1 MPGAGD
7 IAVIGMGCRFPG
19 GIDSPESLWNLVER
33 GGDAI
38 TEIPPERWNAEDYY
52 DAEQGVPG
60 RSVSRWGGF
69 LADIGG
75 FDAKFFKISEREAQA
90 TDPQHRL
97 LLETAW
103 EAVEHSGMAP
113 SELAGTRT
121 GVFVGMAH
129 DDYALAC
136 HGVQD
141 KVHPYGFTGTAFS
154 MASGRIAFALGLTGP
169 ALTVDTA
176 CSSGLMSVHLACLS
190 LRSGDSDLALAGG
203 CMLMLVPEVA
213 VSASGLGM
221 LSPTGRCRP
230 FDQAADGF
238 VRSEGCGMVFLKRAS
253 DALAD
258 GDRILAV
265 IKGIAANQDGRT
277 ETITMPSV
285 AAQVAVHRAA
295 LTDAGIAPES
305 IGMVQAHGTGTP
317 VGDPIEFRA
326 LAEVYGGGNGKCAVG
341 SVKSNIGHSESAA
354 GAAGLIAAV
363 LALQHGVVPGT
374 LHLGELNSEISSL
387 RTRLFV
393 PGETTPWPDEQR
405 PRRAAVS
412 AFGMSGTNVHA
423 VLEEAPGAARPPQSC
438 RRRARTAERGRR
450 ARTAGRGRGHLLF
463 PLSATSADQLAASAA
478 RIADWLSVHDE
489 TGLEDLGYTLARCRE
504 HRAVR
509 TAVIATDRSG
519 LIAGLRDIGD
529 QVAARTPSPV
539 VGDDAKGPVWLF
551 SGQGSQWAGMGACLL
566 ATEPEFAAAIAQ
578 VEPLIMAES
587 GFSVTEAMT
596 QPETVTGIDRVQ
608 PTLFAMQVALAAAWR
623 AAGVRPGAV
632 IGHSL
637 GEVAAAVVAGALSLQ
652 DGVKV
657 ICRRSWLCARLAG
670 AGAMASIE
678 LPAARIEQELA
689 DLDDVVVSVIASPES
704 TVIGGA
710 TSTVRDLVAAWES
723 RGVMAREVAV
733 DVASHS
739 PQVDPI
745 LPELAE
751 VLADLTPTVGTV
763 TFYGTALDDPHTR
776 PAFDATYWVD
786 NLRHPVRFGAA
797 VLAAL
802 DDGHRVFLELS
813 PHPLLTRA
821 VDQCARSAGLP
832 AAAIASMRRGQDAP
846 HGLLDSLIEVHAAGG
861 GVDFAVLYPDGELV
875 DAPLPTWARQHL
887 LVRTGQ
893 SRPAHTVKVHPLL
906 GVHVRLDEE
915 QERHAWQSDVGTAVL
930 PWLADHRVRDVP
942 AYPGAA
948 HCEAALSAALEVFG
962 PGGEVH
968 GLRFERMLLLSGH
981 TDVTAS
987 AAVDSPGQARWE
999 AVTSDNDERVRLA
1012 AATLHAAPPEEADP
1026 VPLDID
1032 LLTDDHPDLL
1042 AGDDLRRV
1050 LGGRG
1055 IQQGPAFAG
1064 VVSARS
1070 GSGADGSQSVLAEVM
1085 LPSQLR
1091 SGQDGF
1097 GIHPALLDACF
1108 QCVAALPA
1116 VEEEV
1121 AAGGLLLPLEVQ
1133 RLRQW
1138 SPVSGAGYCYVRLR
1152 SRDST
1157 RVVADIALTDSYGAV
1172 LLTAEGLVMGTRAG
1186 EEENAEKVLSER
1198 LLTIGWQAR
1207 ELPEPT
1213 GTLPDGPWLIL
1224 APDDSV
1230 FEPAQLAAA
1239 LSGQGARCETRL
1251 WQPPETAAVCGGH
1264 PASPEPWRGIV
1275 MLCPRPAGPAGEDA
1289 IARGRDLVQAVIGI
1303 AQELAG
1309 LGGTPPRLYAV
1320 THSAQQVVPCDLV
1333 NLEHAGIRGLL
1344 RVIGAE
1350 FPDFRVTQIDVDADS
1365 QDDLAMKNLA
1375 AELTSDT
1382 ADDETAWRAG
1392 RWYTARL
1399 AHTALAA
1406 DERHRTTTGP
1416 AADGVRL
1423 EIRQP
1428 GDLDTLELAAIPR
1441 RRPGPEQIEIA
1452 IGAASINFVD
1462 VLVAHGNGFS
1472 YDGEMPGLGVDCAG
1486 IVARVGDAVT
1496 DFEVGD
1502 RVMTGV
1508 GVTDGAWGSYVTID
1522 SRLAAPLPAGLST
1535 EQGAAIPAVYATAW
1549 YALHDLARLRP
1560 GERILIHSATG
1571 GTGQAALAIAR
1582 RIGAQIYATAGS
1594 QARRAWLR
1602 SEGIEHIYDSRSLE
1616 FADRIREDTGGAG
1629 LDVVLNSLTGA
1640 AQRASLDLLSF
1651 GGRFVEIGK
1660 RDIYRDARLDLAPF
1674 RRNLAFYSVD
1684 LELMAVVDPGRLG
1697 RLLREVSDLMARG
1710 ELPPPLATPYPLAEA
1725 ATAIRQMAAA
1735 QHMGKL
1741 VLTTNVEPGT
1751 PAVIP
1756 PDRVPVFRGDGAYII
1771 TGGLG
1776 GLGLR
1781 LARHLAAAG
1790 CGRIVLNSR
1799 SAPGEDAA
1807 SQIRQMQA
1815 AGADIHVELG
1825 DIATLDTAVRLA
1837 AAARATGL
1845 PLRGVLHAAAVVEDA
1860 TVPSIT
1866 SDLIARDWAPKTYGA
1881 WHLHQATIADELDW
1895 FCCFSSAAALLGS
1908 PGQGAYAAANSW
1920 LDGFARW
1927 RHAQGLPVTA
1937 IAWGA
1942 WGEIG
1947 RGAFLA
1953 EAGHTTMITPD
1964 EGVHA
1969 FEALLRHTRVYTGYL
1984 PLSRAPW
1991 LAALAKR
1998 SPFAAAFAD
2007 NHPGQAPASELLT
2020 ELESLPAGEQVGW
2033 LRKFVAREAGAIV
2046 RGAVDPGRPFNDYG
2060 LDSLG
2065 NLELRTR
2072 IETSLGIRIAPKA
2085 VAANNTA
2092 QALAQHLADLLS
2104 TQGTL

>member
-1 MPGAGD
+1 
-7 IAVIGMGCRFPG
+7 
-19 GIDSPESLWNLVER
+19 LWDLVES

-38 TEIPPERWNAEDYY
+38 TEIPAERWNAEEYY
-52 DAEQGVPG
+52 DPEPGVPG

-69 LADIGG
+69 LADVGG
-75 FDAKFFKISEREAQA
+75 FDTTFFKIAEREALA
-90 TDPQHRL
+90 IDPQHRV

-103 EAVEHSGMAP
+103 EAVEHSGTAP
-113 SELAGTRT
+113 SQLAGTRT
-121 GVFVGMAH
+121 GVFVGIAH
-129 DDYALAC
+129 DDYAVAS
-136 HGVQD
+136 HGVA
-141 KVHPYGFTGTAFS
+141 KTHPYWFTGTSFS
-154 MASGRIAFALGLTGP
+154 MASGRIAFAMGLTGP
-169 ALTVDTA
+169 ALSVDTA
-176 CSSGLMSVHLACLS
+176 CSSGLTSVHLACQS
-190 LRSGDSDLALAGG
+190 LRCGDSDLALAGG
-203 CMLMLVPEVA
+203 CMLMLIPEVA

-265 IKGIAANQDGRT
+265 IRGVAANQDGRT
-277 ETITMPSV
+277 ETMTTPSV
-285 AAQVAVHRAA
+285 SAQVALHKAA
-295 LTDAGIAPES
+295 LADAGIAPGS
-305 IGMVQAHGTGTP
+305 VAMVEAHGTGTP

-326 LAEVYGGGNGKCAVG
+326 LAEVYGRDNGPCAVS
-341 SVKSNIGHSESAA
+341 SVKSNIGHTESAA
-354 GAAGLIAAV
+354 GAAGLITAV

-374 LHLGELNSEISSL
+374 LHLGELNAEISEL
-387 RTRLFV
+387 PTRLFV
-393 PGETTPWPDEQR
+393 PGKAAPWPDEQR

-412 AFGMSGTNVHA
+412 SFGMSGTNVHA
-423 VLEEAPGAARPPQSC
+423 VLEEAPGSTRRPRHE
-438 RRRARTAERGRR
+438 RRPSP
-450 ARTAGRGRGHLLF
+450 LLF
-463 PLSATSADQLAASAA
+463 PLSATSAEQLAATAG
-478 RIADWLSVHDE
+478 RIADWLSAHDE
-489 TGLEDLGYTLARCRE
+489 IGLDDLGYTLARRRD

-509 TAVIATDRSG
+509 TAVIAPDRPG
-519 LIAGLRDIGD
+519 LIAGLRGIGD
-529 QVAARTPSPV
+529 QVAARTPSTV
-539 VGDDAKGPVWLF
+539 AGDDSRGPVWLF
-551 SGQGSQWAGMGACLL
+551 SGQGSQWAGMGASLL
-566 ATEPEFAAAIAQ
+566 AAEPAAAAAVAQ
-578 VEPLIMAES
+578 AEPLILREA
-587 GFSVTEAMT
+587 GFSVTAAMT
-596 QPETVTGIDRVQ
+596 QPQTVTGIDRVQ
-608 PTLFAMQVALAAAWR
+608 PTLFAMQIGLAAAWR

-637 GEVAAAVVAGALSLQ
+637 GEVAAAVVAGALSLE

-657 ICRRSWLCARLAG
+657 ICRRSRLCARLAG
-670 AGAMASIE
+670 AGAMASVE
-678 LPAARIEQELA
+678 LPASRVEQELA
-689 DLDDVVVSVIASPES
+689 EVDDVVVSVIASPES

-710 TSTVRDLVAAWES
+710 ASRVRDLVAAWES

-751 VLADLTPTVGTV
+751 ILADLAPAAGTV
-763 TFYGTALDDPHTR
+763 AFYGTALADPRAR
-776 PAFDATYWVD
+776 PAFDAAYWVD
-786 NLRHPVRFGAA
+786 NLREPVRFGAA

-821 VDQCARSAGLP
+821 VEQCARSAGLP
-832 AAAIASMRRGQDAP
+832 AAAVASMRRGQGTP

-861 GVDFAVLYPDGELV
+861 GVDFAALYPGGELV
-875 DAPLPTWARQHL
+875 DAPLPTWTRQHL

-893 SRPAHTVKVHPLL
+893 SRPAHTVRVHPLL
-906 GVHVRLDEE
+906 GVHIRLDED
-915 QERHAWQSDVGTAVL
+915 QERHAWQSDVGTATL
-930 PWLADHRVRDVP
+930 PWLADHRVGNVP
-942 AYPGAA
+942 AYPAAA

-962 PGGEVH
+962 PGSEVH
-968 GLRFERMLLLSGH
+968 GLKLERMLLLSGH
-981 TDVTAS
+981 SNVS
-987 AAVDSPGQARWE
+987 AAAAVGIPGQARWE
-999 AVTSDNDERVRLA
+999 AVTSENDERVRLA
-1012 AATLHAAPPEEADP
+1012 AATLHEAPPDQAEP

-1032 LLTDDHPDLL
+1032 LLLEEHPGLL
-1042 AGDDLRRV
+1042 PGEDLRRV
-1050 LGGRG
+1050 LGTRG

-1064 VVSARS
+1064 VTTARS
-1070 GSGADGSQSVLAEVM
+1070 GSGPDGSQTVLAEVA

-1116 VEEEV
+1116 VENEV

-1138 SPVSGAGYCYVRLR
+1138 APASGAGYCYVRLR

-1157 RVVADIALTDSYGAV
+1157 QVIADIQLTDKYGAV
-1172 LLTAEGLVMGTRAG
+1172 LLTADGLVMGTRAG
-1186 EEENAEKVLSER
+1186 DEENAGQVLSER
-1198 LLTIGWQAR
+1198 LLAIGWQ
-1207 ELPEPT
+1207 EQEPPEPA
-1213 GTLPDGPWLIL
+1213 GTPPGDPWLIL
-1224 APDDSV
+1224 AADASV
-1230 FEPAQLAAA
+1230 PEPGQLAAA
-1239 LSGQGARCETRL
+1239 LREQGGQCEIRPWPLPGAS
-1251 WQPPETAAVCGGH
+1251 AAV
-1264 PASPEPWRGIV
+1264 PAGPWHGV
-1275 MLCPRPAGPAGEDA
+1275 VLLCPRPADSTGEDA
-1289 IARGRDLVQAVIGI
+1289 IGRARDLVQAVIGV
-1303 AQELAG
+1303 AQEVAG
-1309 LGGTPPRLYAV
+1309 LGGSPPRLYAI
-1320 THSAQQVVPCDLV
+1320 TRYAQPVAPDDLV

-1350 FPDFRVTQIDVDADS
+1350 FPDFRVTQIDVDAEP
-1365 QDDLAMKNLA
+1365 QDELAVKNLA
-1375 AELTSDT
+1375 AELTSDA

-1399 AHTALAA
+1399 QRAPLAA

-1416 AADGVRL
+1416 AAVGVRL

-1428 GDLDTLELAAIPR
+1428 GDLNTLELAAIPR
-1441 RRPGPEQIEIA
+1441 RQPGPGQIEIA

-1472 YDGEMPGLGVDCAG
+1472 YDGVTPGLGVDCAG
-1486 IVARVGDAVT
+1486 TVARVGDAVT
-1496 DFEVGD
+1496 EFRVGD
-1502 RVMTGV
+1502 RVMAAV

-1535 EQGAAIPAVYATAW
+1535 EQGAAIPAVCVTAW
-1549 YALHDLARLRP
+1549 YALNDLARLRP
-1560 GERILIHSATG
+1560 GERVLIHSATG

-1582 RIGAQIYATAGS
+1582 RTGAQVYATAGS
-1594 QARRAWLR
+1594 EARRAWLR
-1602 SEGIEHIYDSRSLE
+1602 SEGIEHVYDSRSLE
-1616 FADRIREDTGGAG
+1616 FADRIRDDTGGAG
-1629 LDVVLNSLTGA
+1629 IDVVLNSLTGA
-1640 AQRASLDLLSF
+1640 AQRASLELLSF
-1651 GGRFVEIGK
+1651 GGRFIEIGK
-1660 RDIYRDARLDLAPF
+1660 RDIYSDARLDLAPF

-1684 LELMAVVDPGRLG
+1684 LELMAVADPGRLG
-1697 RLLREVSDLMARG
+1697 RLLREVSDLMASG
-1710 ELPPPLATPYPLAEA
+1710 ELPPPSATPYPLAEA

-1741 VLTTNVEPGT
+1741 VLTTSVAPGT

-1756 PDRVPVFRGDGAYII
+1756 PSRVPVFRSDGAYII

-1781 LARHLAAAG
+1781 LARHLAEAG
-1790 CGRIVLNSR
+1790 CGRIVLSSR
-1799 SAPGEDAA
+1799 SAPGQHTS
-1807 SQIRQMQA
+1807 SQIREMRD
-1815 AGADIHVELG
+1815 AGADVHVELG
-1825 DIATLDTAVRLA
+1825 DIAIPGTAARLA

-1866 SDLIARDWAPKTYGA
+1866 SDLLARDWAPKTYGA
-1881 WHLHQATIADELDW
+1881 WHLHQATSADTLDW

-1947 RGAFLA
+1947 RGAVLA
-1953 EAGHTTMITPD
+1953 EAGQTTMITPG

-1969 FEALLRHTRVYTGYL
+1969 FDALLRHTRVYTGYL
-1984 PLSRAPW
+1984 PLTRAPW
-1991 LAALAKR
+1991 LAALAQR
-1998 SPFAAAFAD
+1998 SPFAAAFQD
-2007 NHPGQAPASELLT
+2007 SHSGQPQASLLLT
-2020 ELESLPAGEQVGW
+2020 ELDALPAGEWIGW
-2033 LRKFVAREAGAIV
+2033 LRQFVAREAGAIV
-2046 RGAVDPGRPFNDYG
+2046 RGMIDPARPFNDYG

-2072 IETSLGIRIAPKA
+2072 IETGLGIRIAPKA

-2092 QALAQHLADLLS
+2092 QALAQHIADILGE
-2104 TQGTL
+2104 QGTS